1 MTGFRDAFARTCL
14 RNRSSCFRPVCPVI
28 LDFCFWRRS
37 DRLAADAFF
46 RGQGFTP
53 EWHYVEVPD
62 AVWRRNIADR
72 NASAAADETAGYA
85 VDAALAEKCSRV
97 FETPAREEM
106 DVWIVNMGET

>member
-1 MTGFRDAFARTCL
+1 M
-14 RNRSSCFRPVCPVI
+14 I
-28 LDFCFWRRS
+28 LDFGFWRRS
-37 DRLAADAFF
+37 DRLVADAFF

-106 DVWIVNMGET
+106 DVWIVNIRET